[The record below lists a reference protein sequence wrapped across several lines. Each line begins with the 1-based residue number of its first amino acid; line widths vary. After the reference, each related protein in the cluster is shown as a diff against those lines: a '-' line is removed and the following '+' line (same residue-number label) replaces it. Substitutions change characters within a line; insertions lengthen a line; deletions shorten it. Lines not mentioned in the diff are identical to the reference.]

1 MTRISIK
8 HRISYHYDRK
18 VFLSG
23 HLFRL
28 SPFAASHSQ
37 IETYSLRVQPAH
49 RLYWQHD
56 VYGNQLA
63 RVDFADATE
72 SMAVDVAIDATLKKF
87 NPFELLVES
96 DASQFP
102 FVYPEPVRMA
112 LWPYL
117 QPMDTDPALD
127 EFIESTNQFRGET
140 LSFLVSL
147 NRLVFEQ
154 IRYTQRM
161 EEGVQ
166 SCALTLKS
174 RSGSC
179 RDSAWLIVQ
188 VARRLGLA
196 SRFVSGYLVQLD
208 TATGD
213 TVDLHAWAEVF
224 VPGAGWIGLDTT
236 SGLFTSEGH
245 IPLAVGPGPEQVAP
259 VEGTT
264 GVCISTMEYES
275 VVERR

>member
-1 MTRISIK
+1 
-8 HRISYHYDRK
+8 
-18 VFLSG
+18 
-23 HLFRL
+23 
-28 SPFAASHSQ
+28 
-37 IETYSLRVQPAH
+37 
-49 RLYWQHD
+49 
-56 VYGNQLA
+56 
-63 RVDFADATE
+63 
-72 SMAVDVAIDATLKKF
+72 
-87 NPFELLVES
+87 
-96 DASQFP
+96 
-102 FVYPEPVRMA
+102 MA